1 MYEVSAE
8 VYYKNFRDLI
18 DFRDHAELFL
28 NQYLEGELRIGKGYS
43 YGIETLVRKNE
54 GRFSGWI
61 SYTYSRAFRI
71 IPEINDG
78 NRYSSPYDK
87 PHSINIVSNYD
98 IFKRITASA
107 NWIYATGLPV
117 TFPTG
122 RAVISNA
129 IIPIYSNRNAYRMP
143 DYHRLDVSITIKGKP
158 GKKWH
163 DELNLSVYNVYNRH
177 NAWSINFVQEAGDLN
192 VTYAEKTYLFSIIPA
207 LTYSIKF

>member
-1 MYEVSAE
+1 
-8 VYYKNFRDLI
+8 
-18 DFRDHAELFL
+18 
-28 NQYLEGELRIGKGYS
+28 LRVGTGYS
-43 YGIETLVRKNE
+43 YGIETLVRKTA
-54 GRFSGWI
+54 GRFTGWV

-87 PHSINIVSNYD
+87 PNSINLIANYD
-98 IFKRITASA
+98 FSKRITASA
-107 NWIYATGLPV
+107 TWIYATGLPV

-122 RAVISNA
+122 RAVVGSA
-129 IIPIYSNRNAYRMP
+129 ILPIYSSRNAYRMP
-143 DYHRLDVSITIKGKP
+143 DYHRLDGSITIKGKP
-158 GKKWH
+158 RKKWH

-177 NAWSINFVQEAGDLN
+177 NSWSINFVQEAGDPN